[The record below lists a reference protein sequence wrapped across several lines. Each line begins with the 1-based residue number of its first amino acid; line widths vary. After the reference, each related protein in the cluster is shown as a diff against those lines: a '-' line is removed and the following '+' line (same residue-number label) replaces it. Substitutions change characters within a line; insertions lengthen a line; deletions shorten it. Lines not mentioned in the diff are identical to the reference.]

1 MLENSAS
8 FHSVALM
15 IKNTDGSGKLASID
29 AVTNKV
35 REEKQNSFDHKNN
48 NKHDLPQRGH
58 CSCFMKP
65 LHKHV

>member
-29 AVTNKV
+29 TVTNKCEG
-35 REEKQNSFDHKNN
+35 RKTK
-48 NKHDLPQRGH
+48 LI
-58 CSCFMKP
+58 
-65 LHKHV
+65 